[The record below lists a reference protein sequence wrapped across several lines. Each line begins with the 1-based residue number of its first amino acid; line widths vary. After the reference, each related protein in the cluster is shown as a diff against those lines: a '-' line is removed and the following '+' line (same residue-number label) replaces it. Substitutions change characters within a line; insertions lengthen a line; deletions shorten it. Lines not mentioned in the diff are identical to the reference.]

1 MVQSEAQQRAKR
13 NYHAKMMLNPE
24 YRKRKSE
31 NANKLDKYNNDETFR
46 KNMIEYQFWKY
57 YYDHAEE
64 KSIKAIRRLF

>member
-57 YYDHAEE
+57 YYDHAED
-64 KSIKAIRRLF
+64 KAIKAIRRLF